1 MNYREAFLQGN
12 NTKGSYVE
20 LGFGKGNSA
29 RLYADMILKNEI
41 DNRPMWI
48 FDSFNG
54 IPSPSELD
62 LSFDSTLSKGKFA
75 RPIQPA
81 LDLRF
86 DIPGTD
92 YNVVKGY
99 IEDTYTRF
107 TDSFINVLNIDL
119 STYSSTRSALELF
132 HNKVPKYGV
141 VLVPSY
147 GDNAAVRA
155 AVQDYLYEVGLD
167 HQIKTTNIFVNT
179 QAPSYLTKRTVFK
192 AQDDLEEKRVPIFS
206 KATIEPFPSKV
217 RTQRNI
223 SYWKIAPSPLTTSI
237 ARDINIEEKRVV
249 KSKPDQV
256 RPFDDRYNKK
266 VPKKISYVKHIIEG
280 AKVLMNKVIR

>member
-29 RLYADMILKNEI
+29 RLYADMILNNEI

-62 LSFDSTLSKGKFA
+62 LSFDPTLTKGKFA

-92 YNVVKGY
+92 YKVVKGY
-99 IEDTYTRF
+99 IEDTYSKF

-147 GDNAAVRA
+147 DDNAAVKA
-155 AVQDYLYEVGLD
+155 AVQDYLYEEGLN

-217 RTQRNI
+217 RIQRNI

-249 KSKPDQV
+249 KSKPETIS
-256 RPFDDRYNKK
+256 PFENRYSKE
-266 VPKKISYVKHIIEG
+266 VPKKIDYVKYIIEG

>member
-62 LSFDSTLSKGKFA
+62 LSFDSTLTKGKFA

-92 YNVVKGY
+92 YKVVKGY
-99 IEDTYTRF
+99 IEDTYTSF

-147 GDNAAVRA
+147 GDNAAVKA

-167 HQIKTTNIFVNT
+167 HQIKTSNIFVNT

-223 SYWKIAPSPLTTSI
+223 SYWKIAPSPLSTSI

-249 KSKPDQV
+249 KSKSHQI
-256 RPFDDRYNKK
+256 RPFEDRYNKK

>member
-29 RLYADMILKNEI
+29 RLYADMILSKEI
-41 DNRPMWI
+41 DNRPIWI

-54 IPSPSELD
+54 LPVPSDLD
-62 LSFDSTLSKGKFA
+62 LSFDSTLTKGKFA
-75 RPIQPA
+75 SPIQPA

-86 DIPGTD
+86 DMPGTD
-92 YNVVKGY
+92 YKVVKGF
-99 IEDTYTRF
+99 IEDTYSKF

-119 STYSSTRSALELF
+119 TTYSSTRSALELF
-132 HNKVPKYGV
+132 HSKVPKHGV

-147 GDNAAVRA
+147 DSNAAVRA
-155 AVQDYLYEVGLD
+155 AVQDYLYEEGLN

-192 AQDDLEEKRVPIFS
+192 AQDDLEEKRVLVFR

-217 RTQRNI
+217 RIQRNI

-249 KSKPDQV
+249 KSKPETI
-256 RPFDDRYNKK
+256 RPFENRYNKE
-266 VPKKISYVKHIIEG
+266 VPKKIDYVKYIIKG

>member
-1 MNYREAFLQGN
+1 MNYREAFLLGDKI
-12 NTKGSYVE
+12 KGSYVE

-41 DNRPMWI
+41 KNRPMWV
-48 FDSFNG
+48 FDSFDG
-54 IPSPSELD
+54 IPAPSELD
-62 LSFDSTLSKGKFA
+62 LSFDSTLFKGKFA

-92 YNVVKGY
+92 YKVVKGY
-99 IEDTYTRF
+99 IEDTYTKF

-147 GDNAAVRA
+147 GDNAAVKA

-167 HQIKTTNIFVNT
+167 HQIKTSNIFVNT

-249 KSKPDQV
+249 KSKSDQI
-256 RPFDDRYNKK
+256 RPFEDRYNKK
-266 VPKKISYVKHIIEG
+266 VPKKINYVKHIIEG
-280 AKVLMNKVIR
+280 ARVLMNKVIR

>member
-54 IPSPSELD
+54 IPSPSDLD
-62 LSFDSTLSKGKFA
+62 LSFDSSLFKGKFA

-86 DIPGTD
+86 DIPGTE
-92 YNVVKGY
+92 YKVIKGY
-99 IEDTYTRF
+99 IEDTYTKF

-147 GDNAAVRA
+147 DSNDAVQA
-155 AVQDYLYEVGLD
+155 AVQDYLSDVGLD

-192 AQDDLEEKRVPIFS
+192 PQDDLEEKRVPVFS
-206 KATIEPFPSKV
+206 KVPIEPFPSRV
-217 RTQRNI
+217 RKERNI
-223 SYWKIAPSPLTTSI
+223 NYRKIAPSPLSSSTF
-237 ARDINIEEKRVV
+237 RDISIEEKRVV

-256 RPFDDRYNKK
+256 RPFEDRYNKK

-280 AKVLMNKVIR
+280 AKVLINKVIR